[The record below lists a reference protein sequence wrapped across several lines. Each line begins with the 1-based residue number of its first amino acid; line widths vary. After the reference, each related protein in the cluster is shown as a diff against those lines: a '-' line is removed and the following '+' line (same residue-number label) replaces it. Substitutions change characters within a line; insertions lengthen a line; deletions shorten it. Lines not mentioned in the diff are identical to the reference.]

1 MRLIYKLRVRSGPDK
16 GMVLALEKKET
27 VIGRGE
33 GCDLPISDAESS
45 RRHCKVVVKG
55 RKVEV
60 VDMGS
65 TNGTKVNGRPVD
77 KAPLATGGVIT
88 IGDTEILLFSEER
101 REEGE
106 EEAASAAGA
115 GAVSL
120 LSKLG
125 GLGLTTKILL
135 LMILLAL
142 LSQVLVAWPLI
153 SRQRGVLAEEA
164 MKQAAVLVMA
174 LAAANREGLRQGD
187 EMMIDTRQL
196 EEMPGVIAAMVYDK
210 AGRTLAPVS
219 RLHQV
224 PDDALSRR
232 ALAAVGLLV
241 QPRGGDVYDLA
252 QPVKVLDAKS
262 GQFKKVG
269 TARLVFSLS
278 EVASVQG
285 GSWRAALISLVLLL
299 AVAAGASLFI
309 MRLVSRPVVRLR
321 EEVEAVL
328 KGDQDQAAPPRGF
341 PPLSGLAQSLNRA
354 LAKLATLQSAPVAAA
369 AAAPDS
375 LRQDELEALAAV
387 VEHPLLVA
395 DADNQVIY
403 ANPAFAASQGADLQS
418 LRGRH
423 LLEAMS
429 DRALLA
435 AGLELIKQ
443 SGDSGGELA
452 RRVVTPEDGPAW
464 AVAARVV
471 PGPGGEPAFTVLA
484 FAPAPDQQAGKE
496 D

>member
-1 MRLIYKLRVRSGPDK
+1 MSVGLIYKLRVRSGPDK
-16 GMVLALEKKET
+16 GLVLALEKKET
-27 VIGRGE
+27 VIGRDE
-33 GCDLPISDAESS
+33 GCDLPISDPEAS
-45 RRHCKVVVKG
+45 RQHCKVVVKG
-55 RKVEV
+55 RKVELL
-60 VDMGS
+60 DLGS
-65 TNGTKVNGRPVD
+65 TNGTRVNGRPVD
-77 KAPLATGGVIT
+77 KAPLATGGVIA
-88 IGDTEILLFSEER
+88 IGETEILLFSEER

-106 EEAASAAGA
+106 EAAREKPAAAGA
-115 GAVSL
+115 VLGR
-120 LSKLG
+120 LG

-153 SRQRGVLAEEA
+153 SRQRGVLAQEA

-196 EEMPGVIAAMVYDK
+196 EEMPGVVAAMVYDK

-224 PDDALSRR
+224 PEDGMSRR
-232 ALAAVGLLV
+232 ALNAAGLLV
-241 QPRGGDVYDLA
+241 QPRGGNTYDLA
-252 QPVKVLDAKS
+252 QPVKVLDPKT
-262 GQFKKVG
+262 GQFEKVG
-269 TARLVFSLS
+269 TARLIFSLS

-309 MRLVSRPVVRLR
+309 MRLASKPVVRLR

-328 KGDQDQAAPPRGF
+328 KGDQDQAEVPRGF
-341 PPLSGLAQSLNRA
+341 PPLAGLTQSLNRA
-354 LAKLATLQSAPVAAA
+354 LAKLASLQCAPAAASAPE
-369 AAAPDS
+369 S
-375 LRQDELEALAAV
+375 LRREELEALAAV
-387 VEHPLLVA
+387 VDHPLVVA
-395 DADNQVIY
+395 DADNQVLY
-403 ANPAFAASQGADLQS
+403 ANPAFCADQGAQPES

-423 LLEAMS
+423 LLEAVA
-429 DRALLA
+429 DREILA

-443 SGDSGGELA
+443 SSESGGAPAREEISLA
-452 RRVVTPEDGPAW
+452 DGRRL

-471 PGPGGEPAFTVLA
+471 AGPGGEPAFTALA
-484 FAPAPDQQAGKE
+484 FNRSGDSGGSE
-496 D
+496 EG